1 MVIIFKKYEFIV
13 VYKLQ
18 CTHVVANG
26 LSKLP
31 NSIKPMEI
39 FNQFVDV
46 TLFHM
51 QLVWLKEVKE
61 FL

>member
-1 MVIIFKKYEFIV
+1 MVVIFPKYEFIV

-18 CTHVVANG
+18 HTHVVASG

-31 NSIKPMEI
+31 NSIEPMGV
-39 FNQFVDV
+39 FNQIVDV
-46 TLFHM
+46 TVFHM

>member
-1 MVIIFKKYEFIV
+1 MDVIFVKYEFIV

-18 CTHVVANG
+18 RTHVVANG
-26 LSKLP
+26 LSKLL
-31 NSIKPMEI
+31 NSIEPMGVS
-39 FNQFVDV
+39 NQIVDV

-51 QLVWLKEVKE
+51 QLVWLKEVKD

>member
-1 MVIIFKKYEFIV
+1 MVVIFLEYEFIV

-18 CTHVVANG
+18 HTHVVANG

-31 NSIKPMEI
+31 NSIEPTEVS
-39 FNQFVDV
+39 NQIVDV